1 MRIILLTITVSLL
14 LGNPGLSKTSKSN
27 TESEKSVNKQTVSS
41 VAADKHVTI
50 DRKNKQW
57 KTNTTLGM
65 FRGRP
70 NKTNRHNYFDN
81 QDRLNGDDSDSFED
95 EPRSTQPLMKKKSL
109 WEKLKS
115 LQNE

>member
-1 MRIILLTITVSLL
+1 MRIILFTFIVLL
-14 LGNPGLSKTSKSN
+14 LGNPGLSQTSRSN
-27 TESEKSVNKQTVSS
+27 TESEKSVNKQTVRS

-50 DRKNKQW
+50 DRSNKQL

-70 NKTNRHNYFDN
+70 NKTNRHNYFGD
-81 QDRLNGDDSDSFED
+81 QDRSNGDVSDSSQD
-95 EPRSTQPLMKKKSL
+95 EPKSTQPLKKKKSL
-109 WEKLKS
+109 WEKLKI